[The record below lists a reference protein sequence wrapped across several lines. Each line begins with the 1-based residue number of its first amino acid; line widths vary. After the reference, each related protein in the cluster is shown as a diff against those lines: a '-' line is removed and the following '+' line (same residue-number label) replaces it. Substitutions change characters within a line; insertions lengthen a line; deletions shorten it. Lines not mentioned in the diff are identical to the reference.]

1 MTREEALKR
10 LSEYEGELRAI
21 LGRFVHKPDS
31 ISIAKGDQGRLEPL
45 VIELRDLFT
54 DFLGP
59 NSYSAMVVNAYN
71 EGVAN
76 FYSSPSYNGVER
88 LIGIVSAASVRI
100 KNNPDLA
107 KQTLAEVAAEPKPK
121 ELEVPDKVT
130 VRWLIN
136 HVPVSLWL
144 MIAGMLAASFMLGV
158 GSAKLSIVQEWFNIT
173 PSQAQT
179 GGK

>member
-1 MTREEALKR
+1 MTREEALQR
-10 LSEYEGELRAI
+10 LSQYEAELRAI
-21 LGRFVHKPDS
+21 LGRFVHKPGS
-31 ISIAKGDQGRLEPL
+31 ISIAKDDQSRLEPL

-59 NSYSAMVVNAYN
+59 NSYSTMVVNAYN

-76 FYSSPSYNGVER
+76 FYSRPSYNSVER

-100 KNNPDLA
+100 KNNPDLP
-107 KQTLAEVAAEPKPK
+107 KQTLAEVATEPKPK

-130 VRWLIN
+130 LQWLTN

-144 MIAGMLAASFMLGV
+144 MVAGMLAASFMLGI
-158 GSAKLSIVQEWFNIT
+158 SAAKLSIVQEWFNIT
-173 PSQAQT
+173 PSQAES
-179 GGK
+179 GRK